1 MEKLARIKEAR
12 FKALKKEKE
21 MKIKAAAV
29 KKAKD
34 DARNKIIAKA
44 IAQKLIDSLKVT
56 EEKAK
61 PIIPTRRPRTQKK
74 SKDGVAET
82 KIPEKPREPTK
93 EELAEKK
100 LKEAENAELEEA
112 GKIEIT

>member
-1 MEKLARIKEAR
+1 MEKLAKLA
-12 FKALKKEKE
+12 KAKLQALKKEKE

-61 PIIPTRRPRTQKK
+61 PIIPIRRPRTQKN

-82 KIPEKPREPTK
+82 KLPEKPREPTK

>member
-1 MEKLARIKEAR
+1 MEKLAKLA
-12 FKALKKEKE
+12 KAKLQALKKEKE

-34 DARNKIIAKA
+34 DARNNIIAQA
-44 IAQKLIDSLKVT
+44 IAQKLIDSLKEP
-56 EEKAK
+56 EEEVKK
-61 PIIPTRRPRTQKK
+61 IIQVRRPITQKK
-74 SKDGVAET
+74 SKDGFAET
-82 KIPEKPREPTK
+82 KLPEKPREPTK

-100 LKEAENAELEEA
+100 LKEAENAELKEA

>member
-1 MEKLARIKEAR
+1 MEKLAKLA
-12 FKALKKEKE
+12 KAKLQALKKEKE

-34 DARNKIIAKA
+34 DARNKIIAQA
-44 IAQKLIDSLKVT
+44 IAQKLIDSLKEP
-56 EEKAK
+56 EEEVKK
-61 PIIPTRRPRTQKK
+61 IIQVRRPITQKK
-74 SKDGVAET
+74 SKDGFAET
-82 KIPEKPREPTK
+82 KLPEKPREPTK

-100 LKEAENAELEEA
+100 LKEAENAELKEA